1 MQTGLWPNTPTCL
14 LMPHLSLS
22 LWQTDL
28 DTSFFFTLWLECVY
42 HAGLAEAGLLS
53 SCTSSSVQEYCTW
66 HSAWG
71 CFSQKATHVHYYLWL
86 WYICQLQMKDETMNI
101 RHIHCRTQT
110 KTSKCPF
117 TSCSIHWY
125 HIGYTRCE
133 QLSNDL
139 KSNAESVIVPKG
151 CWYFSSNW
159 QMWQKKCIG
168 LELLTPPLTKRPS
181 WYKQNG
187 YCHTLATTDCK

>member
-1 MQTGLWPNTPTCL
+1 MTNADRPLAQH
-14 LMPHLSLS
+14 PHLSSHAPSLS

-125 HIGYTRCE
+125 HTSRVRDCGEKVVDISAPIDKC
-133 QLSNDL
+133 DK
-139 KSNAESVIVPKG
+139 KSVS
-151 CWYFSSNW
+151 
-159 QMWQKKCIG
+159 
-168 LELLTPPLTKRPS
+168 
-181 WYKQNG
+181 
-187 YCHTLATTDCK
+187 D